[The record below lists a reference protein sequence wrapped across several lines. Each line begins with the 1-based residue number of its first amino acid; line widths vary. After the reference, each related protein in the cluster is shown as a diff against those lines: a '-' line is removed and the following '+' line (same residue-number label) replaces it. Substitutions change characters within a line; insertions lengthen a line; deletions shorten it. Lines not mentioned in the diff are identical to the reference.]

1 MPICNGRACIVANHR
16 MMSRIILEPLHQIQR
31 WNGHYLEHSDLRQ
44 LGLRIQLGHDSL
56 EECAVPGT
64 TSFLNVITHR
74 GVQMILIPD
83 ANAQRDSLPLAT
95 ETRKQTQAAED
106 AKNWQLSDSWLAMA
120 VDIEL
125 WTNVWHLGAS
135 HDVTTTTTPA
145 TEDVHKGASHVG
157 HGFGEIIQLKVIVTG
172 QQCPRLYLG
181 ACRCGAECRIT
192 FDPQP
197 VETREPA
204 GAAAQTSG
212 EPQERRW
219 SASPPMITTP
229 MARAVVEAIAAV
241 AETTDDPMLVTE
253 LDMLWDHVLKRC
265 TWLVQLD
272 EQERL
277 MNGPPSAYLS
287 GRHKRLIPDGES
299 ARKKKR
305 ERLAEVAAGA
315 GVGSDDEGWME
326 TTVILI
332 KTKSYATVKAWQ
344 SEGSKCDSERDTAG
358 RVQGLAGRLDTVGK
372 ASMHMADMTGKGNRI
387 HDEPIIENEVEAGRD
402 EQRELTCEHGGAEKT
417 SENGQMM
424 GEL

>member
-1 MPICNGRACIVANHR
+1 
-16 MMSRIILEPLHQIQR
+16 MSRIILEPLHQIQR

-64 TSFLNVITHR
+64 TSFLNVIIHR
-74 GVQMILIPD
+74 GVQVLCIVYCACNQAPSRQTQLINAGLILTGFVDATIQMILIPD
-83 ANAQRDSLPLAT
+83 ANAQ
-95 ETRKQTQAAED
+95 AAED
-106 AKNWQLSDSWLAMA
+106 AKNWQPSDSWLAMA

-145 TEDVHKGASHVG
+145 TEDVHKGASHNVRDSDTI
-157 HGFGEIIQLKVIVTG
+157 FE
-172 QQCPRLYLG
+172 
-181 ACRCGAECRIT
+181 E
-192 FDPQP
+192 
-197 VETREPA
+197 
-204 GAAAQTSG
+204 AAQTSG

-229 MARAVVEAIAAV
+229 VARAVVEVIAAV

-253 LDMLWDHVLKRC
+253 LDMLWDHVLKVCMDGMHESQRC

-315 GVGSDDEGWME
+315 GVGSDDEGWVNYSA
-326 TTVILI
+326 TQQRVTLRSKLGRARVAN
-332 KTKSYATVKAWQ
+332 ATVRGTRQGGFKAWQ
-344 SEGSKCDSERDTAG
+344 VVVSVVIL
-358 RVQGLAGRLDTVGK
+358 RVNHHIVVEHATTLTKIPVDTVGK